1 MTSANQ
7 TTTAATKSATKPEH
21 KIALAFE
28 DGITRFIPCA
38 EDQTVADAAYQAKIN
53 IPFDCRDGACGTC
66 KAFCEA
72 GDFDEGEFVDDAM
85 TQDELEQG
93 FCLPCQAKPRSDMVL
108 QIRTTS
114 VLAKTSAD
122 TFNATVTKVGALSDT
137 VFELELEVEDRE
149 KLSFLPGQYV
159 NITVPGSDETRS
171 YSFATGPDEDKV
183 AFLIKNTPGGLMT
196 TWLKDEAQPGDTLE
210 FTGPMGSFFLREP
223 LQPVLLLAGGT
234 GLAPVLSILE
244 ALANDELL
252 DVPVRLIYG
261 ANTTIDL
268 VRLEQLSSYRDRI
281 EDFDFFTVLSMDDDH
296 ERTGYVTDHM
306 DSKEHLTEG
315 EADAYLCGP
324 PPMVEAV
331 RRFFDQHEHAPQ
343 NFYFE
348 KFNAAQ
354 QPGAT
359 EASSAKADHAAQ
371 QAGVG
376 EAVAGAASDYVDHVS
391 SIRDTVV
398 RVGAR

>member
-7 TTTAATKSATKPEH
+7 TTATKSATKPEH

-93 FCLPCQAKPRSDMVL
+93 FCLPCQAKPLSDMVL

-171 YSFATGPDEDKV
+171 YSFATGPDEEKV

-268 VRLEQLSSYRDRI
+268 VRLEQLASYRDRI

-359 EASSAKADHAAQ
+359 EANSAKADHAAQ